1 MRENV
6 MHNTN
11 WEDFDFDELEEPSDK
26 KFIKKKSNRKWREI
40 EAFKDRQRERKA
52 MISITT
58 IT

>member
-1 MRENV
+1 

-52 MISITT
+52 MDINNHYYLT
-58 IT
+58 